1 MMRVRNGNG
10 GVLMRQERKARNLL
24 KERNEEVRKRKVNK
38 EKTKGSKKTSEKWI
52 KKETKKVVGTRKKH

>member
-1 MMRVRNGNG
+1 
-10 GVLMRQERKARNLL
+10 MRQERKARNLL